1 MAKCGGCHPE
11 MIPISLLQLVCPPE
25 LCSIYMLK
33 APTVGGET
41 LYASAVHAYELLSP
55 EKKAFF
61 ETLQCEY
68 RCTVSSFTF
77 AVLQG
82 HFLLF

>member
-1 MAKCGGCHPE
+1 
-11 MIPISLLQLVCPPE
+11 MIPGSLLQLVCPPE

-68 RCTVSSFTF
+68 RCAVSTFTF